1 VIYFV
6 KITPKGYQKY
16 DTRSTLVL
24 VGVKKGLVSHG
35 EAHVRLKR
43 VLEVQLRVAQNEVL
57 ILKVPSYM

>member
-1 VIYFV
+1 V
-6 KITPKGYQKY
+6 KIASKGYQKSV
-16 DTRSTLVL
+16 TRSTLVL
-24 VGVKKGLVSHG
+24 IGVKKGLISHG

>member
-1 VIYFV
+1 V
-6 KITPKGYQKY
+6 KITSKGYQKY